1 MGFTY
6 QQLWQRQEHFL
17 HCSFLYPIH
26 YPKNPLLIIW
36 KHVRTKLWGIKKS
49 SLLTFNY
56 PSLFTSHHTV
66 TVQLHRHVKRP
77 HHAGPHSKHT
87 FHYSLRP
94 RHPLTYRGGRPR
106 VSPLPRVTSP
116 VNKVWTHSLP
126 PEFTVQ
132 LQQIAGSQQEKNSP
146 HLTIFFLFNGKIAC
160 KPFPDLLFSLLLG

>member
-1 MGFTY
+1 MSYILSQKSITNY
-6 QQLWQRQEHFL
+6 VQT
-17 HCSFLYPIH
+17 S
-26 YPKNPLLIIW
+26 KNKTLGYKKIKSTPSELLTLI
-36 KHVRTKLWGIKKS
+36 L
-49 SLLTFNY
+49 LLTFNY
-56 PSLFTSHHTV
+56 PSLFTSHHYCNCAITQ
-66 TVQLHRHVKRP
+66 TCEKG

-94 RHPLTYRGGRPR
+94 RRPVTYRGGRPR

-146 HLTIFFLFNGKIAC
+146 QLIIFFLFNSKIAC
-160 KPFPDLLFSLLLG
+160 KPFPDLLLFSLLLG